1 MNLKHITDKTLLL
14 DIKRFVKE
22 ERQLSIQVLHHLR
35 EIERRRLFADL
46 GFSSLFEYTTK
57 ELGYSDSAAMRR
69 INSARLLNEMPSL
82 EKKIVSG
89 DISLTS
95 LAQAAQSFKRNNF
108 DNDVKRSIIAQ
119 LENKS
124 TRDCDKILS
133 IFDNPTEQKEEIKA
147 ITPELSSLTVTIT
160 DKTLQNLE
168 KLKSQLAHKNFSND
182 ELLNFIFNLAL
193 EKILIDKYHLNT
205 SGRKT
210 ESTTRYIP
218 TEVRKR
224 VYLRDKG
231 RCQNCK
237 SVYKVE
243 FDHILPF
250 AMGGKSS
257 EDNLRLLC
265 FSCNQRARIK
275 NGNSSPSSR
284 VAH

>member
-1 MNLKHITDKTLLL
+1 MNLKHVADDVLLN
-14 DIKRFVKE
+14 DIKILVKD
-22 ERQLSIQVLHHLR
+22 ERALSIKVLHHLK
-35 EIERRRLFADL
+35 EIEIRRLFADL
-46 GFSSLFEYTTK
+46 GYSSLFEYATND
-57 ELGYSDSAAMRR
+57 LGYSHPAAMRR
-69 INSARLLNEMPSL
+69 INSARLLQEIPSL
-82 EKKIVSG
+82 ENKIISG
-89 DISLTS
+89 KLSLS
-95 LAQAAQSFKRNNF
+95 NIAQAAKLFKRQEITI
-108 DNDVKRSIIAQ
+108 DAKKSIMSQ

-124 TRDCDKILS
+124 TRECEKMLSMFESNSIPEDKIK
-133 IFDNPTEQKEEIKA
+133 T
-147 ITPELSSLTVTIT
+147 ITPELSSLTVTLT

-168 KLKSQLAHKNFSND
+168 KLKSQLAHKNFNND

-243 FDHILPF
+243 FDHILPY

-257 EDNLRLLC
+257 EENLRLLC
-265 FSCNQRARIK
+265 SSCNQRERIK

-284 VAH
+284 VVH